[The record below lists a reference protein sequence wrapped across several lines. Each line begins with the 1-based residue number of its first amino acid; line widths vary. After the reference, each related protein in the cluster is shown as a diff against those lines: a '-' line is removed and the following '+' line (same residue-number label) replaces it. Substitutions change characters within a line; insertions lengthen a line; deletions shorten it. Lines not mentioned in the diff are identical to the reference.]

1 MNRLRAL
8 TRGVAS
14 LAALAA
20 LLVGLPVLLSS
31 WGRLPGSPSG
41 DWWDRLS
48 DTAVSDTTVF
58 VVLTLAAWVAWATF
72 AAAVVV
78 EFVAGIRGFQ
88 APRIA
93 FAGPFQRSARTLVAG
108 VLLMLSLLQSA
119 GPSYA
124 SVHRATAA
132 NASGATA
139 SSLGHES
146 TEPGHIIAITIT
158 PDGTAADTSTPDE
171 SAPQAI
177 PRDTA
182 PVIEVERG
190 DSPWSLAEDHL
201 GDGLRWRELYEINRG
216 LPQPDGR
223 SWTNPELIVPGWQ
236 LRLPS
241 PQHVPTPQSPT
252 ETTDAADVV
261 HVVQRGDTLSSI
273 AGHYLGDPTRYPE
286 LFDANSD
293 RIQPDGRRL
302 TDPNLI
308 VVGWNLVIPATQE
321 PNVAEPVDAPSEPE
335 QTTDVGETDDSLA
348 TTPTTTTPP
357 PTTTTPPAPST
368 TTPQPP
374 PPTTGPAPA
383 VTVPTTHTDTEAATS
398 GNGGSPAPI
407 LVGLAG
413 ATALSTGL
421 ALRLRWLRRRR
432 ATRGSAAAAV
442 IPSDAEIAVVAAAD
456 VPLVRWAG
464 QQIATLIRDL
474 DPRKVTGAP
483 LAVELSEEAG
493 IEILWDAP
501 QHSPTVGAWRAADG
515 GWAWRLE
522 YDPESPVPPDELP
535 PGIPALVTIGQREG
549 RQLLIDL
556 EAFGTLAVTGPTD
569 CTAGLLRSVALELA
583 CGNDLA
589 DAYVSIVDIDVD
601 PLVAPRHR
609 LTVQTL
615 TEAIE
620 SAANAI
626 DSVGAAIRHDSRA
639 DTFRARIG
647 GAAPI
652 EATVIV
658 ASGCQG
664 SIGATFSPRR
674 GAALVMASDR
684 AAIADGRARIE
695 ISGDGASARLEP
707 LGIDF
712 TPVRLDAST
721 ADALAAATVAVV
733 DLPEVGPDGVDSS
746 ALGPHATDEGGND
759 EVRPSGEQAVITNHR
774 VNGHE
779 HGVDTTHVFTVGLG
793 AEMTTTDTP
802 SNRSAEPT
810 TDSDGQLF
818 ATDSTGPDLVV
829 RVLGV
834 PSIPDRP
841 DIGRRELILAVL
853 LACRGGTLAA
863 SAAQDAL
870 WGGKPVE
877 PKTVWN
883 FVAAVRR
890 ALGDFDDGTPV
901 MPAADRAHGT
911 LRLHP
916 RVTTDLHLLRRTVAA
931 TDEMS
936 STEAMSALRDALSMV
951 EGPPFDAVGYDWAH
965 RDQDVAEAARVI
977 EQAVDRLVAL
987 AVDAG
992 QHDLARHAISRGL
1005 RGLPG
1010 DEHLYR
1016 LRMRLEAHAGNTR
1029 GLVGAYEELCVYL
1042 ADLEVEPSPA
1052 TTALYNELRSQ
1063 RTSSTVS

>member
-1 MNRLRAL
+1 M
-8 TRGVAS
+8 
-14 LAALAA
+14 
-20 LLVGLPVLLSS
+20 
-31 WGRLPGSPSG
+31 
-41 DWWDRLS
+41 
-48 DTAVSDTTVF
+48 
-58 VVLTLAAWVAWATF
+58 
-72 AAAVVV
+72 
-78 EFVAGIRGFQ
+78 
-88 APRIA
+88 
-93 FAGPFQRSARTLVAG
+93 
-108 VLLMLSLLQSA
+108 
-119 GPSYA
+119 
-124 SVHRATAA
+124 
-132 NASGATA
+132 
-139 SSLGHES
+139 
-146 TEPGHIIAITIT
+146 
-158 PDGTAADTSTPDE
+158 
-171 SAPQAI
+171 
-177 PRDTA
+177 
-182 PVIEVERG
+182 
-190 DSPWSLAEDHL
+190 
-201 GDGLRWRELYEINRG
+201 
-216 LPQPDGR
+216 
-223 SWTNPELIVPGWQ
+223 
-236 LRLPS
+236 
-241 PQHVPTPQSPT
+241 
-252 ETTDAADVV
+252 
-261 HVVQRGDTLSSI
+261 
-273 AGHYLGDPTRYPE
+273 
-286 LFDANSD
+286 
-293 RIQPDGRRL
+293 
-302 TDPNLI
+302 
-308 VVGWNLVIPATQE
+308 
-321 PNVAEPVDAPSEPE
+321 
-335 QTTDVGETDDSLA
+335 
-348 TTPTTTTPP
+348 
-357 PTTTTPPAPST
+357 
-368 TTPQPP
+368 
-374 PPTTGPAPA
+374 
-383 VTVPTTHTDTEAATS
+383 
-398 GNGGSPAPI
+398 
-407 LVGLAG
+407 
-413 ATALSTGL
+413 
-421 ALRLRWLRRRR
+421 
-432 ATRGSAAAAV
+432 

-464 QQIATLIRDL
+464 QQMATLIRDL

-515 GWAWRLE
+515 GWAWRLD

-556 EAFGTLAVTGPTD
+556 EAFGTLAVTGPPD

-609 LTVQTL
+609 LTAQTL
-615 TEAIE
+615 TEAVE
-620 SAANAI
+620 AAANAV
-626 DSVGAAIRHDSRA
+626 DSVGAAIRHDSR
-639 DTFRARIG
+639 DTFRARVG

-658 ASGCQG
+658 ANNCQG
-664 SIGATFSPRR
+664 SIDATFAPRR
-674 GAALVMASDR
+674 GAALVTASDR
-684 AAIADGRARIE
+684 DAIADGGARIE
-695 ISGDGASARLEP
+695 ISGDGVSARLEP

-733 DLPEVGPDGVDSS
+733 DLPEVEPDAVDPS
-746 ALGPHATDEGGND
+746 ALGPHAPDEGASNGSPAH
-759 EVRPSGEQAVITNHR
+759 RRAPSS
-774 VNGHE
+774 
-779 HGVDTTHVFTVGLG
+779 TTSIGS
-793 AEMTTTDTP
+793 TDTSRCEHHPCVPGRLRLPEQTTNDVP
-802 SNRSAEPT
+802 SNAPGEPI

-818 ATDSTGPDLVV
+818 ADESTGPELVV

-916 RVTTDLHLLRRTVAA
+916 RVTTDLDLLRRAVVVA
-931 TDEMS
+931 DEMS

-987 AVDAG
+987 AVEAG

-1029 GLVGAYEELCVYL
+1029 GLVSAYEELCVYL

>member
-8 TRGVAS
+8 IRGVAS

-41 DWWDRLS
+41 DWWDRLR

-72 AAAVVV
+72 ATAVVV

-108 VLLMLSLLQSA
+108 VLLMLSLLQST

-124 SVHRATAA
+124 SVPRTTA
-132 NASGATA
+132 ATA
-139 SSLGHES
+139 SGTTAPSFGHES
-146 TEPGHIIAITIT
+146 PQPGHVIAITIT
-158 PDGTAADTSTPDE
+158 PDGTTVAPSTADE
-171 SAPQAI
+171 SAPPSVPQ
-177 PRDTA
+177 DTA
-182 PVIEVERG
+182 TVIEVERG
-190 DSPWSLAEDHL
+190 DSPWSLAEAHL

-216 LPQPDGR
+216 LPQPDGQ

-241 PQHVPTPQSPT
+241 APQVPTPQSPT
-252 ETTDAADVV
+252 ETTAAADVV

-286 LFDANSD
+286 LFDANCD

-308 VVGWNLVIPATQE
+308 VVGWNLVIPAPQE
-321 PNVAEPVDAPSEPE
+321 PKVAEPVDAPSEPD
-335 QTTDVGETDDSLA
+335 QTTEVGETDDSLA

-357 PTTTTPPAPST
+357 PTTATPPAPST

-374 PPTTGPAPA
+374 PPTPAPAPA
-383 VTVPTTHTDTEAATS
+383 VTVPTTPTDTEAATS

-464 QQIATLIRDL
+464 QQMATLIRDL

-515 GWAWRLE
+515 GWAWRLD

-535 PGIPALVTIGQREG
+535 AGIPALVTIGQREG

-556 EAFGTLAVTGPTD
+556 EAFGTLSVTGPPD

-609 LTVQTL
+609 LTAKTL

-620 SAANAI
+620 AAENAV
-626 DSVGAAIRHDSRA
+626 DSVDAAIRHDSRA
-639 DTFRARIG
+639 DSFRARVG
-647 GAAPI
+647 GGAPI

-658 ASGCQG
+658 ASGCQEAT
-664 SIGATFSPRR
+664 GATFSRRR

-684 AAIADGRARIE
+684 AAIAEGGARIE
-695 ISGDGASARLEP
+695 ISGDGVSARLEP
-707 LGIDF
+707 VGIDF

-721 ADALAAATVAVV
+721 ADAIAAATVAVV
-733 DLPEVGPDGVDSS
+733 DLPEVEPDTVDPL
-746 ALGPHATDEGGND
+746 ALGPHARDEGVGN
-759 EVRPSGEQAVITNHR
+759 EARSSVEPFVVNSHR

-779 HGVDTTHVFTVGLG
+779 HGVDTTHVLAVDFSAGQ
-793 AEMTTTDTP
+793 MTSDAP
-802 SNRSAEPT
+802 SNAPGEPA

-818 ATDSTGPDLVV
+818 ATEATGPELVV

-916 RVTTDLHLLRRTVAA
+916 RVTTDLDLLRRAIAA
-931 TDEMS
+931 ADDMS

-951 EGPPFDAVGYDWAH
+951 DGPPFDAVGYDWAH

-977 EQAVDRLVAL
+977 EQTVDRLVAL
-987 AVDAG
+987 ALEAG

-1016 LRMRLEAHAGNTR
+1016 LRMRLESHAGNTR

-1042 ADLEVEPSPA
+1042 ADLEAEPSPA